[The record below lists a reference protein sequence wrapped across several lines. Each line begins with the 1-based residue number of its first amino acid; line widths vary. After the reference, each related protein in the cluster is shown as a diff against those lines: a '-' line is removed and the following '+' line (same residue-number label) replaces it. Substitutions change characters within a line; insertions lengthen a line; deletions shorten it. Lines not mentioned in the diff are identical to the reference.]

1 MTEIKTK
8 PNEQSVDA
16 FLARLDDDTRRRDD
30 QRIDQ
35 IMTKITGESPT
46 MWAGSIVG
54 YGTSHYRYATGR
66 EVEWFVIGFSPRKQN
81 QSLDLVDGF
90 DAYAPLLARLGEHT
104 IGKSCLSIKQLSD
117 VDQAV
122 LIELCEQSV
131 AHVRATNTP

>member
-1 MTEIKTK
+1 MAEIKTK

-16 FLARLDDDTRRRDD
+16 FLAGIEDDTRRQDA

-35 IMTKITGESPT
+35 IMAEITGEPPK
-46 MWAGSIVG
+46 MWGESIVG

-66 EVEWFVIGFSPRKQN
+66 EADWFLIGFSPRKQN
-81 QSLDLVDGF
+81 LSLYLVDGF
-90 DAYAPLLARLGEHT
+90 DAYAPLLARLGKHT
-104 IGKSCLSIKQLSD
+104 IGKSCLSIKRLRD

-122 LIELCEQSV
+122 LAALIEQSV